1 MCPGTFLST
10 VLPAVEMVSHKG
22 TNNNQ
27 DVPPECHHTS
37 VCDSKRGGGGLA
49 SEEKV
54 IFVLELLGSILPA
67 HFYRFHKR
75 NISTVETKAIREPL
89 LVH

>member
-1 MCPGTFLST
+1 MCLCSFLST
-10 VLPAVEMVSHKG
+10 VLTAVEMVSHKG
-22 TNNNQ
+22 INSNE
-27 DVPPECHHTS
+27 DVPSECHQAS
-37 VCDSKRGGGGLA
+37 NVIAKGLA